1 MDDRPALIVVAD
13 MEHILLR
20 MCHVIGTASAA
31 PAIVALGQLEQAFD
45 RLTIEAEMAAQA
57 GREFVIAARP
67 VPPIRDT
74 APPRPPVPG
83 SKAAR
88 RATPLNIWK
97 KP

>member
-67 VPPIRDT
+67 VVQPIHSTGPARQ
-74 APPRPPVPG
+74 PVPG
-83 SKAAR
+83 TKAAR
-88 RATPLNIWK
+88 RALHK
-97 KP
+97 